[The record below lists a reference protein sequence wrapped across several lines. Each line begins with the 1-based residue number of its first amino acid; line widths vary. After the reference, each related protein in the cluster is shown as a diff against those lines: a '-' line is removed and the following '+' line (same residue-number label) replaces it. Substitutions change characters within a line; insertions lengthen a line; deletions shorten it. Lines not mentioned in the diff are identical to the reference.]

1 MALQI
6 FLLFV
11 GAVLVLWGA
20 DRLTDGAVAIAK
32 RMAIPEIIIGLTI
45 VSVAT
50 SMPELFISVV
60 AALKDNPDIT
70 AGNVVG
76 SNIFNTMMIV
86 GLAAFISPITILKST
101 VNKDVP
107 FAVIASALFFSFWL
121 FGGDIT
127 RLKGVVLLAG
137 LVFFMYYTL
146 QQAKNG
152 MEEDQ
157 NVQSGKGMIGASVF
171 YIVIG
176 LVCLVVGSNLFVD
189 GATALAKGLGVSDAV
204 IGLTIVAAGTSLPE
218 LATSVVA
225 AYKGQS
231 GIAIGNVLGSNV
243 FNILFVLGLTGVLS
257 PLRITGLTPVD
268 LGVMI
273 LSMIVLWLFSRT
285 KYIVSR
291 TEGFLLVILYVAY
304 VGWLI
309 WNLSHQVF

>member
-107 FAVIASALFFSFWL
+107 FAVIASVLFFFFLAFRWRYYASE
-121 FGGDIT
+121 GC
-127 RLKGVVLLAG
+127 RSACRAG
-137 LVFFMYYTL
+137 LFHVL
-146 QQAKNG
+146 H
-152 MEEDQ
+152 
-157 NVQSGKGMIGASVF
+157 
-171 YIVIG
+171 
-176 LVCLVVGSNLFVD
+176 L
-189 GATALAKGLGVSDAV
+189 
-204 IGLTIVAAGTSLPE
+204 AAGKERNGGGSKCSEWEGDDWRICL
-218 LATSVVA
+218 L
-225 AYKGQS
+225 YRDWS
-231 GIAIGNVLGSNV
+231 G
-243 FNILFVLGLTGVLS
+243 LS
-257 PLRITGLTPVD
+257 GGR
-268 LGVMI
+268 
-273 LSMIVLWLFSRT
+273 
-285 KYIVSR
+285 K
-291 TEGFLLVILYVAY
+291 
-304 VGWLI
+304 
-309 WNLSHQVF
+309 